1 LDKNGRTLPDLFRKI
16 DSDQSRNLGQ
26 EELYRMF
33 KEMHLDVSQSQAL
46 AIFDSIDFDGN
57 GNISLPEFVSDF
69 KMVCATSVEELIRE
83 EH

>member
-1 LDKNGRTLPDLFRKI
+1 
-16 DSDQSRNLGQ
+16 
-26 EELYRMF
+26 MF